1 MKSRYKLIISIIL
14 TCACQ
19 TVSAVT
25 LIELKQADGS
35 SEKVYIDG
43 MMVRIES
50 SIDPGYVILDG
61 GKGNMF
67 LVSPAEKQIMDMGHM
82 MSQEKKSIKSKYDV
96 KFISKG
102 DGPKIVGY
110 KTKKYEV
117 RVDDKKC
124 SDEYLSKKMPK
135 DLGIQKTFEKIST
148 MFNGPDMGM
157 MPGMNACLMA
167 EQDITASY
175 SKYGYP
181 MRTVDT
187 NGKLESEVV
196 KLTKNAAMPAGGF
209 SLPKGYKRVDVGQ
222 MMQGMEQQ
230 MQQMPADVMKNMPD
244 DMMQH
249 MSPEQTQQMQKMMEQ
264 MMQGQPRQ

>member
-1 MKSRYKLIISIIL
+1 MKNSYKLVILMIL
-14 TCACQ
+14 TCVCQ
-19 TVSAVT
+19 AATAVT

-35 SEKVYIDG
+35 GEKVYIDG

-61 GKGNMF
+61 SKGNMF
-67 LVSPAEKQIMDMGHM
+67 LVSPTEKQIMDMGHM
-82 MSQEKKSIKSKYDV
+82 MSQEQKSKKSKYDI

-102 DGPKIVGY
+102 NGPKIAGY

-117 RVDDKKC
+117 RVNGQKC
-124 SDEYLSKKMPK
+124 SDEYLSTKMPK

-157 MPGMNACLMA
+157 MPGMNACMMA

-181 MRTVDT
+181 MRTVDA

-196 KLTKNAAMPAGGF
+196 KLTKKAAMPSGGF

-222 MMQGMEQQ
+222 MMQGAQ
-230 MQQMPADVMKNMPD
+230 QQMPADAMKNMPA
-244 DMMQH
+244 DMMQNL
-249 MSPEQTQQMQKMMEQ
+249 SPEQAQQMQQMMEQ
-264 MMQGQPRQ
+264 MMQGQPKQ